1 MPEEGTSRDLG
12 FRNVN
17 GPRLIGDGAIHE
29 LVEWQRF

>member
-1 MPEEGTSRDLG
+1 MPEDGTSRDLG

-17 GPRLIGDGAIHE
+17 GPSLIGDVAINE